1 MKALILAGGLG
12 TRLRPLTRSL
22 PKPMVPIVNRPLVEH
37 TVLHLKK
44 HNITEIIFLL
54 YYLPDIIKNHFK
66 DGSQFGAK
74 ISYITAEDDYATA
87 GAVKLA
93 SELVNDTFLVVS
105 GDVITDLNIS
115 DFVQFHREKKALAS
129 VGLTSV
135 DNPSPF
141 GIAVTDQK
149 DKIIKF
155 LEKPAAGQIFSHHV
169 NMGIYL
175 LEPEIFD
182 WIPEEQEYFFAKDLF
197 PGLVAKQEGIY
208 GFADNCYWL
217 DIGNFAAYQQAHRD
231 FFENRVNLNIK
242 EELQDGIWQG
252 KNCEIDRE
260 VEIEGTV
267 VLGDN
272 CRIEDHVFLRDS
284 VIGGNCRIE
293 QNCSLKN
300 SVVWND
306 VEIGGNCKLGYSVVK
321 SGLKIASEKR
331 MKENSFIFD

>member
-1 MKALILAGGLG
+1 
-12 TRLRPLTRSL
+12 
-22 PKPMVPIVNRPLVEH
+22 MVPIVNRPLVEH

-105 GDVITDLNIS
+105 GDVIADFNIS
-115 DFVQFHREKKALAS
+115 DFVQSHREKKALAS

-197 PGLVAKQEGIY
+197 PGLVAKQERMY
-208 GFADNCYWL
+208 GFTDNCYWL
-217 DIGNFAAYQQAHRD
+217 DVGNFAAYQQAHWD
-231 FFENRVNLNIK
+231 FFENRINLTIK
-242 EELQDGIWQG
+242 EELQGGIWQG
-252 KNCEIDRE
+252 GNCEIGRD
-260 VEIEGTV
+260 VTIEGNV

-272 CRIEDHVFLRDS
+272 CKIDDHVILSNS
-284 VIGGNCRIE
+284 VIGDNCRVGRIS
-293 QNCSLKN
+293 SLTN
-300 SVVWND
+300 TIVWNG
-306 VEIGGNCKLGYSVVK
+306 VEIGENCEFNYNVVD
-321 SGLKIASEKR
+321 SGLKIAYKTHA
-331 MKENSFIFD
+331 KENNFILE